1 MHTADLDYLQQ
12 ADDKLESAEGKILDH
27 CGRKEKE
34 LHSMVDRKDTAG
46 SNMEEEVIG
55 SKMKEEE
62 VIGSNM
68 KEEEVV
74 DSKMQEEE
82 VVGNKMEEEVVDS
95 KMQEEE
101 VVEEEN
107 GSKMEEEA
115 VGRQVTDLK
124 DFQHLYPS
132 VHQWTLEEQFHLYLQ
147 ALHQD
152 PHRQPLYH

>member
-55 SKMKEEE
+55 S
-62 VIGSNM
+62 NM

-82 VVGNKMEEEVVDS
+82 VVDNKME
-95 KMQEEE
+95 
-101 VVEEEN
+101 EEEN